1 RHLPH
6 HRPPLSG
13 APGGGGSRG
22 PPPPVRHGGPPG
34 TPVPVG
40 DGPALSPADAARPP
54 GPADAARPPG
64 PAGSGAHRPQ
74 YGTVGRPELQY
85 RWVTGRPCAL
95 RTPPAHPARRT
106 PLAHPARRTPLAHPA
121 QRIPARRAAPDVPSA
136 PGGRT
141 APRRGRVPARARGV
155 RFAPPEVGAPPG
167 PAGAVIRTDV
177 RAAEG
182 GRTSA

>member
-1 RHLPH
+1 
-6 HRPPLSG
+6 
-13 APGGGGSRG
+13 
-22 PPPPVRHGGPPG
+22 
-34 TPVPVG
+34 
-40 DGPALSPADAARPP
+40 GPALS
-54 GPADAARPPG
+54 PADAARPPG

-85 RWVTGRPCAL
+85 RWVTGQPRAL
-95 RTPPAHPARRT
+95 RT
-106 PLAHPARRTPLAHPA
+106 PLAHPARRT
-121 QRIPARRAAPDVPSA
+121 PARRAAPDVPSA

-167 PAGAVIRTDV
+167 PVGAVMRTDV

-182 GRTSA
+182 GRTSARDAREGAVGVADRAYAR